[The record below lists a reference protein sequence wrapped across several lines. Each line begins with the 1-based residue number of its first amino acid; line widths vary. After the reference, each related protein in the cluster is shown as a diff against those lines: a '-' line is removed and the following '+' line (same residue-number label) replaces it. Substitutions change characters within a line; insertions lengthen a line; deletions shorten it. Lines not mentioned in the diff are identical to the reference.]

1 MIGDF
6 VGWNGGTHENKSSD
20 RILEEALL
28 LPKSEE
34 IFSFAGYTED
44 HIKFEKAEVTFR
56 TLGNS
61 IGRCMFFSPP
71 VIQAELHRLF
81 VLFNNSYLDR
91 RNLSTFE
98 MKIFLMDS
106 THQTRISKSGHVE
119 GDPLFDCA
127 IYTKSNSF
135 DKCVQK
141 ELKELFTFETNPF

>member
-1 MIGDF
+1 M
-6 VGWNGGTHENKSSD
+6 TL
-20 RILEEALL
+20 RA
-28 LPKSEE
+28 
-34 IFSFAGYTED
+34 
-44 HIKFEKAEVTFR
+44 
-56 TLGNS
+56 LGNS

-98 MKIFLMDS
+98 MQIFLMDRAS
-106 THQTRISKSGHVE
+106 SPHLYPDKMEMAGDPILVGQKEFLYTYQTRISKSEHVE

-141 ELKELFTFETNPF
+141 ELKELFTKEL